1 MSRISRSVLPRRMF
15 LRGVLAGGI
24 SVAVPLPRLF
34 GMLND
39 NGTAYASGSPLPLR
53 FGLWFFGNGII
64 PDRWVPSTT
73 GSGDAWALSEQLA
86 PLQEIKP
93 YLSVLTGFSIPIA
106 NVAPHASM
114 PACALTGAQVG
125 TGNVQ
130 LPSIDQLVAKVV
142 GGGTPF
148 PTGLHVGLSNVSG
161 ATSLGL
167 AVSFA
172 GPNAPNNPNY
182 SPTALFQNL
191 MQFKTTAGAPQAPD
205 PELLRRSLVL
215 DAVAADAQSL
225 RARLGAADQQRLDL
239 HLSGL
244 NQLQQ
249 QIAAA
254 EAPKAA
260 GTLVN
265 PDTAYPNRGADGTI
279 TRMRG
284 QAFSDLLVFAL
295 SSDLTRVFSYNFSC
309 PACHG
314 NYVDCGLDATT
325 FHEDYGHRLSPKGL
339 TYATQGFNTG
349 VRFAMSNLADTLTRM
364 QDTPDGTGNLLD
376 NSCIYATSCVA
387 ESQTHG
393 GTDYPLL
400 VAGTAG
406 GKLASNQHIRIVD
419 ENVSKVPFT
428 VLTAMGGA
436 AASFGLAQGQ
446 VSSVVSPLLA

>member
-1 MSRISRSVLPRRMF
+1 MSRSSRSVLPRRMF
-15 LRGVLAGGI
+15 LRGVLAGGV

-34 GMLND
+34 GMLNG
-39 NGTAYASGSPLPLR
+39 NGDAYASGAALPLR

-73 GSGDAWALSEQLA
+73 GTGDAWTLSEQLA
-86 PLQEIKP
+86 PLQQVKP
-93 YLSVLTGFSIPIA
+93 YLSVLTGFSIKIP
-106 NVAPHASM
+106 NSSPHASM
-114 PACALTGAQVG
+114 PACALTGAQTG
-125 TGNVQ
+125 PGNVQ

-142 GGGTPF
+142 GGNPF
-148 PTGLHVGLSNVSG
+148 ATGLHVGLSNISG

-182 SPTALFQNL
+182 SPASLFQNL

-205 PELLRRSLVL
+205 PELLRRSMVL
-215 DAVAADAQSL
+215 DAVAADVQSL
-225 RARLGAADQQRLDL
+225 RPRLGAADQQRLDL

-254 EAPKAA
+254 EAPKAS

-265 PDTAYPNRGADGTI
+265 PDTTYPNRGADGTI
-279 TRMRG
+279 TRQRG

-339 TYATQGFNTG
+339 TYATEGFNTG
-349 VRFAMSNLADTLTRM
+349 VRFAMSNLADTLVRM
-364 QDTPDGTGNLLD
+364 QNTPDGTGNLLD
-376 NSCIYATSCVA
+376 NSCVYATSCVA

-400 VAGTAG
+400 VAGKAG
-406 GKLASNQHIRIVD
+406 GKLVPNQHIRIVD

-428 VLTAMGGA
+428 LITAMGGTA
-436 AASFGLAQGQ
+436 TSFGLAQGQ
-446 VSSVVSPLLA
+446 VSSVISPLLA